1 MAKSFGELCKNIN
14 NTNNLSQDNKILS
27 LPLYKAKIMGSYAS
41 YSSSGSYYA
50 KDTNIGILKK
60 NILLQNRFLHL
71 DIYFNIQDGEKVP
84 IVKGELNKKGIL
96 FKDCCQCIKDFAWSS
111 TKLNDYPIFL
121 FIYLRYNEINIDVSN
136 KVANILIECFSDRW
150 PDIKYKNGF
159 QKKRQNLANEDL
171 QNFLGKIVILTNYN
185 KDDNQDDQD
194 EQEKNKQRD
203 NGYYLNELIHSYI
216 KIYKSVNDI
225 VHENNNINFA
235 ALKYHNDSNN
245 KLSSNQYLSGCTTNK
260 TNNYLSQL
268 NNKEN
273 PKFLIALPDYKNRV
287 DIPKTYTFDIMDN
300 LLSRFNVLSMIY
312 FDTDTKGQI
321 FQLFI
326 NYIIFFTV
334 NTKLSPI
341 RELPNITSS

>member
-1 MAKSFGELCKNIN
+1 MTKCFGELCKSIDK
-14 NTNNLSQDNKILS
+14 TNNLSQDNKTLS
-27 LPLYKAKIMGSYAS
+27 LPLWKLKMMGSYAS

-50 KDTNIGILKK
+50 KETSIGILKK

-71 DIYFNIQDGEKVP
+71 DVHFNIQNDEKVP
-84 IVKGELNKKGIL
+84 IVRGEVNKKGLL
-96 FKDCCQCIKDFAWSS
+96 FKDCCQCIKDYAWSS

-136 KVANILIECFSDRW
+136 KVANILIEYFSDRW

-159 QKKRQNLANEDL
+159 QGKGQNLANEEL
-171 QNFLGKIVILTNYN
+171 KNFLGKIIILTNYN
-185 KDDNQDDQD
+185 NEDDNQ
-194 EQEKNKQRD
+194 EKQRD

-245 KLSSNQYLSGCTTNK
+245 KLSSTQYGSIGTTDK

-287 DIPKTYTFDIMDN
+287 DIPETYTFDIMDN

-312 FDTDTKGQI
+312 FDTDIKGQI

-334 NTKLSPI
+334 NTKFSPI

>member
-1 MAKSFGELCKNIN
+1 MLCTFIIQVINYFGHGGENG
-14 NTNNLSQDNKILS
+14 LSSERIVTVDDILS
-27 LPLYKAKIMGSYAS
+27 WQNTDKYNLFVTVTCEFTRFDNPALLSPGEYSLRKEDAGSVAMVTTTRS
-41 YSSSGSYYA
+41 IFVSTGTA
-50 KDTNIGILKK
+50 FNH
-60 NILLQNRFLHL
+60 LLAP
-71 DIYFNIQDGEKVP
+71 Y
-84 IVKGELNKKGIL
+84 L
-96 FKDCCQCIKDFAWSS
+96 F
-111 TKLNDYPIFL
+111 
-121 FIYLRYNEINIDVSN
+121 
-136 KVANILIECFSDRW
+136 
-150 PDIKYKNGF
+150 
-159 QKKRQNLANEDL
+159 
-171 QNFLGKIVILTNYN
+171 NYN
-185 KDDNQDDQD
+185 NEDDNQ
-194 EQEKNKQRD
+194 EKQRD

-245 KLSSNQYLSGCTTNK
+245 KLSSTQYGSIGTTDK

-287 DIPKTYTFDIMDN
+287 DIPETYTFDIMDN

-312 FDTDTKGQI
+312 FDTDIKGQI

-334 NTKLSPI
+334 NTKFSPI